1 MSTATLYIVFLVIGL
16 LAFAGVYFY
25 SQFQIKRRNSE
36 GGSIHEDLLM
46 KKAEAIQ
53 RRNQNVSQ
61 IENNDI
67 ADDSNVSV
75 GGVTAKVTPHSEMN
89 APSFNTPVEM
99 SEVDGAPLD
108 QLAEELLQSS
118 DQLGD
123 ETRKIDDVQRLEA
136 SSQDL
141 NDVVHKKAPQ
151 IEIFSESDVIES
163 QKQQE
168 PIQKE
173 SVETKLSKNS
183 DEDSFFNRQETS
195 SSIKTGNSESSVAKK
210 ESHQPRNVINDMEIV
225 ASTSGDQAVLR
236 DDVLSIYRNFDYLF
250 TRKTGIFGKNGLTH
264 IWENIELADA
274 TSEFNDVAVSLQLA
288 DKTGAMTRKES
299 NTFSTM
305 ALELADRLKRKVT
318 FSLDIDAAID
328 RGRELDEMARRYDA
342 MVVCNVVPKRKQG
355 FRSTD
360 IKSCTRDLNMV
371 QSSNGVFGRFDKVG
385 QQAALRYSLAVA
397 GDSGKYISLD
407 KGSSFYVR
415 DIVLFV
421 KVPLVIDPVNAFDL
435 MVEDARRLA
444 AWLDGKLVDRNSKNM
459 TSRTLEA
466 LSEQI
471 VNIEQQMASE
481 GVVPGSELCKKLF

>member
-183 DEDSFFNRQETS
+183 DEDSF
-195 SSIKTGNSESSVAKK
+195 SIQKA
-210 ESHQPRNVINDMEIV
+210 Q
-225 ASTSGDQAVLR
+225 
-236 DDVLSIYRNFDYLF
+236 
-250 TRKTGIFGKNGLTH
+250 
-264 IWENIELADA
+264 
-274 TSEFNDVAVSLQLA
+274 
-288 DKTGAMTRKES
+288 
-299 NTFSTM
+299 
-305 ALELADRLKRKVT
+305 
-318 FSLDIDAAID
+318 
-328 RGRELDEMARRYDA
+328 
-342 MVVCNVVPKRKQG
+342 
-355 FRSTD
+355 
-360 IKSCTRDLNMV
+360 
-371 QSSNGVFGRFDKVG
+371 
-385 QQAALRYSLAVA
+385 
-397 GDSGKYISLD
+397 
-407 KGSSFYVR
+407 
-415 DIVLFV
+415 
-421 KVPLVIDPVNAFDL
+421 
-435 MVEDARRLA
+435 
-444 AWLDGKLVDRNSKNM
+444 
-459 TSRTLEA
+459 
-466 LSEQI
+466 
-471 VNIEQQMASE
+471 
-481 GVVPGSELCKKLF
+481 